1 MANPFVLNF
10 DSPNL
15 GGIFQNNEAR
25 RREDRSTVQDAF
37 KTLTRQAIEG
47 SVDNDPLY
55 ADPIANA
62 EEKVKR
68 YTQAGMPEQAKQARD
83 IYNNLVKIAADKEA
97 ASLRVDAEKDL
108 LKTELDAKRKDA
120 ILNARV
126 KRLGQLRTSYDNL
139 IQQRVSLAS
148 AEFLNVDQVALIKDM
163 DNRLADIRSSIEG
176 LAATLPPELQA
187 NYSLGQGTFGVPT
200 VRQRA

>member
-25 RREDRSTVQDAF
+25 RREDRSTVQNAF
-37 KTLTRQAIEG
+37 NTLTRQAIEG

-68 YTQAGMPEQAKQARD
+68 YTQAGR
-83 IYNNLVKIAADKEA
+83 YL
-97 ASLRVDAEKDL
+97 
-108 LKTELDAKRKDA
+108 
-120 ILNARV
+120 
-126 KRLGQLRTSYDNL
+126 
-139 IQQRVSLAS
+139 
-148 AEFLNVDQVALIKDM
+148 
-163 DNRLADIRSSIEG
+163 
-176 LAATLPPELQA
+176 
-187 NYSLGQGTFGVPT
+187 
-200 VRQRA
+200 